1 MYPDAA
7 ADDEASKVPVA
18 PLAELQPFDQPDRI
32 LEWQSAESGVLSDAY
47 FTDDFWYA
55 SGLESGMIEVEP
67 KAFGLN
73 FRDVMVALGQVE
85 EDGLVYSEMC
95 GVVKTLGPDT
105 EMSGLQVGDRVCGAG
120 WGYVTNLVR
129 TAWGDVAKI
138 PDNLSFEETAS
149 VPTIYITVYHSLVNI
164 ARLQRG
170 ETALIHAGTG
180 GVGQA
185 AIMLAQHIGATIYV
199 TCSSIEK
206 RNFLI
211 ERYNIDPTHTF
222 SSRVSTFAS
231 AIMTATNGKGVDVLL
246 NCLAG
251 PLLAAGWEC
260 MARFGRFI
268 EIGKVDMQNGRALEM
283 STFGR
288 RVTISGVDITSLAA
302 YSKEVY
308 RSTLQTTLKLISE
321 GAVKTVYPLHVYSVS
336 EMEKP
341 LRQLQGGK
349 HIGNLSW
356 QQDREDW

>member
-1 MYPDAA
+1 
-7 ADDEASKVPVA
+7 
-18 PLAELQPFDQPDRI
+18 
-32 LEWQSAESGVLSDAY
+32 
-47 FTDDFWYA
+47 
-55 SGLESGMIEVEP
+55 
-67 KAFGLN
+67 
-73 FRDVMVALGQVE
+73 
-85 EDGLVYSEMC
+85 
-95 GVVKTLGPDT
+95 
-105 EMSGLQVGDRVCGAG
+105 
-120 WGYVTNLVR
+120 
-129 TAWGDVAKI
+129 VAKI

-170 ETALIHAGTG
+170 ETVLIHAGTG

-321 GAVKTVYPLHVYSVS
+321 VAVKTVYPLHVYSVS